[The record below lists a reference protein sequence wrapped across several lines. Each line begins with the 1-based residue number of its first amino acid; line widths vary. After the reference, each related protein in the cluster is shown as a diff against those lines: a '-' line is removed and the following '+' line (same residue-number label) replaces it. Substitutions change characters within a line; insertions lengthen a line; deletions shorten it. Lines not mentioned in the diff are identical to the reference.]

1 MRIPTLSQSEMKAFT
16 DARRIGEFYEPEV
29 FHVGSDLSLDDET
42 ISGFVA
48 GVNSIL
54 SEVTANTKSSLEI
67 SHANFEQKLTIVAL
81 EFFATLPPEAK
92 FSPGFWSYVSFKV
105 ADAVEWRYPPN
116 DKEGW
121 AKNFVSSHSPSDFID
136 GLLPRIIVRGLI
148 AKKSPKALSLSGQ
161 DFWRSHILRVK
172 TGFSKVVSIAF
183 AELVVDVSMP
193 VSEQRIVAKR
203 IRSVRSNVIFEALDP
218 SQAAKMLETLL

>member
-1 MRIPTLSQSEMKAFT
+1 MKIPTLSQSEMKAFT
-16 DARRIGEFYEPEV
+16 DARRVGASYEPEV
-29 FHVGSDLSLDDET
+29 FYVGSDLILGDELV
-42 ISGFVA
+42 SGFVEE
-48 GVNSIL
+48 VKSIL
-54 SEVTANTKSSLEI
+54 SKVTSDTKSSQEM
-67 SHANFEQKLTIVAL
+67 SHSNFEQRLTIVAL
-81 EFFATLPPEAK
+81 EFFEKLPPEAK
-92 FSPGFWSYVSFKV
+92 FSPGFWSYVSFKI

-121 AKNFVSSHSPSDFID
+121 SKNFVSSHNPSDFID
-136 GLLPRIIVRGLI
+136 GLLPRIVVRGLI
-148 AKKSPKALSLSGQ
+148 ARGSPKALSLSGQ

-183 AELVVDVSMP
+183 AEHVVNVSMP

-203 IRSVRSNVIFEALDP
+203 IRSARSNVIFEALDS